1 MYIRKTIGRYLKDL
15 ASKSA
20 VPGGGSSAAL
30 GASLGAGLNTM
41 VAHYSIDKAACKK
54 DQLGLKRL
62 LQKSEVICMGL
73 QLLIDRDIVV
83 YSKLD
88 TVWHLPK
95 GSKQRTLLLQ
105 KYLKDAAIVPL
116 EICRLCEK
124 AMDVTWGIT
133 KIGNLNLITDAGCG
147 AHLIAGAFESAAINV
162 KINLKYL
169 KNKTFIK
176 ATKKKLSLYSK
187 SIAQNKKKVLTKLE
201 KVL

>member
-1 MYIRKTIGRYLKDL
+1 MGT
-15 ASKSA
+15 
-20 VPGGGSSAAL
+20 AL
-30 GASLGAGLNTM
+30 GTM
-41 VAHYSIDKAACKK
+41 VAQYSVGKDSCKN
-54 DQLGLKRL
+54 DQPAIKRL
-62 LQKSEVICMGL
+62 LKKSEIIRKDV

-88 TVWHLPK
+88 TVWHVPK

-176 ATKKKLSLYSK
+176 ATKKKISLYSK